1 MPEPEKRFTVTFSTE
16 ADEFQGR
23 LFASGVMRILG
34 MVQGNI
40 ATGSRWNGDVNDLAG
55 NKIGEWTTAWRSDP
69 RPGVDFCIGNDHLKT
84 MPSPRKRAPSPCG
97 FA

>member
-16 ADEFQGR
+16 AAMKFQGR

-40 ATGSRWNGDVNDLAG
+40 ATGRWNGDVSDLAG

-69 RPGVDFCIGNDHLKT
+69 
-84 MPSPRKRAPSPCG
+84 PRS
-97 FA
+97 